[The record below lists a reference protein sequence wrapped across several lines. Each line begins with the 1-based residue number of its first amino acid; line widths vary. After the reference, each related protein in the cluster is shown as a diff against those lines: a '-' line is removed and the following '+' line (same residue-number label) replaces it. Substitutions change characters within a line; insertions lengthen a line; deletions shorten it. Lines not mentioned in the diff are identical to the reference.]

1 MSEEGPEVGDS
12 GKYEKSSRD
21 GRHTPQV
28 EDPPPIARAA
38 KIDPRCL
45 MEAVAMGA
53 ASGYR
58 LAYEGDWPEHSTKE
72 EAEEIRK
79 IARM

>member
-1 MSEEGPEVGDS
+1 MRKAPVMAVIRLRLKTLHQS
-12 GKYEKSSRD
+12 
-21 GRHTPQV
+21 
-28 EDPPPIARAA
+28 RAA

-45 MEAVAMGA
+45 MEAVAMGT

-58 LAYEGDWPEHSTKE
+58 LAYEGDWPEHLTKE

>member
-1 MSEEGPEVGDS
+1 MRKAPVVAVIRLRLKTLPLS
-12 GKYEKSSRD
+12 
-21 GRHTPQV
+21 
-28 EDPPPIARAA
+28 RAA
-38 KIDPRCL
+38 EIDPRCL
-45 MEAVAMGA
+45 MEAVAMGT

-58 LAYEGDWPEHSTKE
+58 LAYEGDWPEHVTKE